1 MLPVPL
7 DNINQMGEVVG
18 HLDRVSMSQSSHE
31 PICADDLVFK
41 IEYIRAIPQAPT
53 YTIQL
58 GKPIPC
64 VWLPRQEEARILLD
78 SFITNFN
85 YIQHLTH
92 YPSLPNVVNEIYRQ
106 IEGHEPV
113 RSGNLILLLSII
125 AITTHVWVP
134 LEDDESERSLFLS
147 SAQVHGQTPL
157 WIKAT
162 YAVLNSSQE
171 GAALALETIQ
181 GIMIMILSFVVCNL
195 EGYSLRYRS
204 LLSTGL
210 LLGREQGLHQI
221 DHESNAA
228 AANTLK
234 AEMGRRLWWYL
245 IATDW

>member
-1 MLPVPL
+1 
-7 DNINQMGEVVG
+7 MGEVVG

-31 PICADDLVFK
+31 PIYADDLVFK
-41 IEYIRAIPQAPT
+41 IEHIRAIPEAPT
-53 YTIQL
+53 YTVQL
-58 GKPIPC
+58 GKPIPS
-64 VWLPRQEEARILLD
+64 VWLPRQEEARTLLD
-78 SFITNFN
+78 SFITNLN
-85 YIQHLTH
+85 YIQYLTH
-92 YPSLPNVVNEIYRQ
+92 YPSLPNVVTEIYQQ

-134 LEDDESERSLFLS
+134 REDDETERSLFLS
-147 SAQVHGQTPL
+147 SAQAHAQTPL

-162 YAVLNSSQE
+162 YAVLNASQE

-181 GIMIMILSFVVCNL
+181 GIMILSFVVCNL

-210 LLGREQGLHQI
+210 LLGREQGLHRI